1 MCLSLIYGCATKPIG
16 QLTKIETDPNEVIV
30 LGQLHIKDKG
40 KNITTETTLFFNE
53 ITWGTYAYR
62 ADSTGYI
69 YTKLKPGKN
78 NIAQIAYNNQLLNL
92 PDDFATVQLNDAT
105 KVYYIGDITMDV
117 TDKLHTAASG
127 LLGLTGF
134 IIDATSTKK
143 SVPIKVGSLPIPA
156 IDFFNKLFP
165 NKKEFVTSLLTIE
178 SDSIIVLKNL
188 EDKIHKIAP
197 NANEKI
203 PFSSDTSLIVG
214 SLPETTTLD
223 AITEISRSDE
233 EGNYKISGDISIIG
247 NENILFS
254 ASILKIG
261 PNLIIPIFSKTIRL
275 GSIVVGD
282 FEGRFDDKGK
292 TAGKM
297 HIATPIETT
306 LNVDSFEHI
315 LSGPKGCT
323 LKRTAG
329 KGLLLIDGNAFL
341 LRSNDK

>member
-1 MCLSLIYGCATKPIG
+1 
-16 QLTKIETDPNEVIV
+16 
-30 LGQLHIKDKG
+30 
-40 KNITTETTLFFNE
+40 
-53 ITWGTYAYR
+53 
-62 ADSTGYI
+62 
-69 YTKLKPGKN
+69 
-78 NIAQIAYNNQLLNL
+78 
-92 PDDFATVQLNDAT
+92 
-105 KVYYIGDITMDV
+105 MDV

-143 SVPIKVGSLPIPA
+143 SVPIKVGNLPIPA

-178 SDSIIVLKNL
+178 SDSIIVLNNL
-188 EDKIHKIAP
+188 EDKIYKIAP

-214 SLPETTTLD
+214 SLPETTLD
-223 AITEISRSDE
+223 AITEISLSDE
-233 EGNYKISGDISIIG
+233 EGKYKISGDISIID

-261 PNLIIPIFSKTIRL
+261 PNLIIPIFSNAIRL

-282 FEGRFDDKGK
+282 YKGRFDDKGK
-292 TAGKM
+292 TVGKM

-306 LNVDSFEHI
+306 INVDSFEHI
-315 LSGPKGCT
+315 LSGPEGCT